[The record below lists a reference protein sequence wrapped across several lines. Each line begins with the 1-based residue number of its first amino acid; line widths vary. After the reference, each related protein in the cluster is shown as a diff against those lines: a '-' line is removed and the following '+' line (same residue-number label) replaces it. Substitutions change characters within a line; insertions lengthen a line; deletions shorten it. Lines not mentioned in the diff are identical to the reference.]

1 MVSNFIHLQTEAK
14 CIRSQDMT
22 SDSHS
27 ERVPKCQAWC
37 HPPLLLALSSHY
49 LLRASSY
56 TFIHFADHNK
66 ASTALISQCWDPR
79 PSFGHPESQD
89 SPHSC
94 SQLTMHELNHR
105 GHDIRTIIML
115 QSQDN
120 TGTEGSQWCPQS

>member
-49 LLRASSY
+49 LLRASFY
-56 TFIHFADHNK
+56 TFIHFATTIRPVQLSSAN
-66 ASTALISQCWDPR
+66 AGPR

-120 TGTEGSQWCPQS
+120 TGTEGSQRCPQS